1 MLDIEA
7 RYEVKRL
14 VIHHL
19 LLHHL
24 LHLILLILDHPIR
37 ILELHDK
44 LGEEVGIVVL
54 NIEAGEVD

>member
-24 LHLILLILDHPIR
+24 LNLILNHLIR

>member
-14 VIHHL
+14 VIHHV

-24 LHLILLILDHPIR
+24 LNLILDHLIR

>member
-24 LHLILLILDHPIR
+24 LNLILDHLIR

>member
-7 RYEVKRL
+7 RHEVKRL
-14 VIHHL
+14 VIHHV

-24 LHLILLILDHPIR
+24 LNLILDHLIR

>member
-24 LHLILLILDHPIR
+24 LHLILDHLIR
-37 ILELHDK
+37 ILELHDQ